1 MFRCSYWPT
10 EAPATG
16 PFGLCGSVDAV
27 NLPMPASLVRSAELL
42 MDQWWSTAVE
52 SVVQG
57 VVYALLAVACT
68 RRGRGV
74 DLAPLAG
81 FALGLFAAYLTY
93 LALGFRPG
101 PTPDVGVL
109 PLLGFLALGL
119 GAAVVAATAV
129 PAVTRG
135 SFLFGLIAFAVVE
148 LGLWLLLG
156 ADAQPP
162 VRLFR
167 PHEPV
172 PDVDD
177 VQLAVIGLAIV
188 ALAVALRR
196 GVRPVV
202 ASGLLAGLA
211 AFLYL
216 MKVPGSAWY
225 LTAVLVGVYAVTA
238 AVLGRTVP
246 GMIAVAV
253 ALGLVQV
260 YFETAVGQ
268 RWWLP
273 FSLCLLVLALAVRL
287 LWDRFRARKSAE
299 PVVEDDRTAV
309 ASG

>member
-1 MFRCSYWPT
+1 M
-10 EAPATG
+10 
-16 PFGLCGSVDAV
+16 
-27 NLPMPASLVRSAELL
+27 NLLMPASLLRSAELL
-42 MDQWWSTAVE
+42 ADQWWPTAVE
-52 SVVQG
+52 GVVQG

-81 FALGLFAAYLTY
+81 FALGLFAAYLTF

-119 GAAVVAATAV
+119 AAAVVAATAV
-129 PAVTRG
+129 PAATRG
-135 SFLFGLIAFAVVE
+135 SFLFGLVAFAVVE

-167 PHEPV
+167 PHELV

-177 VQLAVIGLAIV
+177 VQLAVVGLAI
-188 ALAVALRR
+188 AAFAVALRR

-202 ASGLLAGLA
+202 ASGLLAGVA
-211 AFLYL
+211 SFLYL
-216 MKVPGSAWY
+216 LKVPGSAGY

-238 AVLGRTVP
+238 AVLGRTAK
-246 GMIAVAV
+246 GTIAIAVV
-253 ALGLVQV
+253 LGLVQV
-260 YFETAVGQ
+260 CFETAVGP

-273 FSLCLLVLALAVRL
+273 FSLGLLVLAIAVRRL
-287 LWDRFRARKSAE
+287 RDRSRARKPAV
-299 PVVEDDRTAV
+299 PVAEDDRTAV
-309 ASG
+309 TPG

>member
-1 MFRCSYWPT
+1 
-10 EAPATG
+10 
-16 PFGLCGSVDAV
+16 VDTV
-27 NLPMPASLVRSAELL
+27 NLLMPASLVRSAELL
-42 MDQWWSTAVE
+42 VDQWWSAAVDG
-52 SVVQG
+52 VVQG

-101 PTPDVGVL
+101 PTPDVGAL
-109 PLLGFLALGL
+109 PLLGFLVLGL
-119 GAAVVAATAV
+119 VAAVVAATA
-129 PAVTRG
+129 ATAATSG
-135 SFLFGLIAFAVVE
+135 SLLFGLIAFAVVE

-156 ADAQPP
+156 ADARSP

-167 PHEPV
+167 PHELV

-177 VQLAVIGLAIV
+177 VQLAVVGLAV
-188 ALAVALRR
+188 AAFAVALRR

-202 ASGLLAGLA
+202 ASGLLAGVA

-216 MKVPGSAWY
+216 LKVPGSAGY

-238 AVLGRTVP
+238 AVLGRTATSKIVA
-246 GMIAVAV
+246 AVV
-253 ALGLVQV
+253 LGLVQV
-260 YFETAVGQ
+260 CFETAVGA

-273 FSLCLLVLALAVRL
+273 FSLGLLVLAVAVREL
-287 LWDRFRARKSAE
+287 RDRSRARKSAV
-299 PVVEDDRTAV
+299 PVAEDDRTAV
-309 ASG
+309 EPG